1 MDKFTNNYGKMIFNI
16 NYVTWLISCL
26 VLGANIRNK
35 QNVHGVT
42 LIKGQKIEQG
52 QSYKYI
58 ATIINEKLNFDENCK
73 SVCKKGHQH
82 LYCLRK
88 LARFHI
94 EQFEL
99 CFIVLLLSPFYLL
112 FGAMVRSDLCYREK
126 LTESDSEMIQSS
138 DR

>member
-26 VLGANIRNK
+26 VLGANIRNQ

-73 SVCKKGHQH
+73 LVYKGTKVYLFLIMVPILYEVNFSFFLQDAEQSVIKNSFVPAAVT
-82 LYCLRK
+82 K
-88 LARFHI
+88 LNKN
-94 EQFEL
+94 
-99 CFIVLLLSPFYLL
+99 CFLI
-112 FGAMVRSDLCYREK
+112 
-126 LTESDSEMIQSS
+126 
-138 DR
+138 